1 MRYMKRIEIE
11 YLGKKLSVETGQIAK
26 QANGSA
32 FVTYGNSS
40 VLVTATAAKKDADFD
55 FFPLTCVYQ
64 VRSYARGKILGGF
77 IKRER
82 QPSEH
87 ETLMSRIMDRPLRP
101 LFEEGYSA
109 ETQVIATVVS
119 YDDAASPV
127 VAALLGASAALLISD
142 IPYRVPIAGI
152 RVGRI
157 DGQFVANPSQ
167 DQMAESELD
176 VMLVAKEDAIVMV
189 EAGSKMV
196 SEEVMV
202 EALEFGQKSVQP
214 LLELQKQLWEEIG
227 REKRAVEVP
236 VTDRKLEGAVRKLIA
251 KDLKK
256 ALGIP
261 TKSERSSAL
270 YELKQRAY
278 EELAPEDSEYS
289 RGDVSAVVES
299 MEKKIVREDIL
310 KRGKRIDGRKSNEV
324 RPIGC
329 KLGLLP
335 NAHGSALFTRGE
347 TQALVATTLGTK
359 NDEQMVDDPTGLHF
373 KRFYLHYNFPA
384 YSVGEVKR
392 LGPPGR
398 REIGHGYLAERGL
411 QHVLPSQESFPYTI
425 RIVSEITESNGSS
438 SMASV
443 CGGSLS
449 LMDAGVQTKAPV
461 AGVAMGMVSEGEK
474 TVILTD
480 ILGDEDHVG
489 DMDFKVVGTEE
500 GITALQMDIKID
512 GLSMDLVAK
521 ALEQAKEGRL
531 FILSEMGKALESAR
545 ENLANNAP
553 RFIQHKIAPEKIRD
567 IIGPGGKI
575 VKGIQ
580 AETGAKVEINDS
592 GLIHISSSDR
602 QSAEKALALI
612 REITQEV
619 EVGTVYQG
627 KIVKITDFGA
637 FVEILP
643 GTQGLVHISEI
654 SKKRVN
660 KVTDVLREG
669 QTTDV
674 KAIGFDHR
682 GKLKLSIKAV
692 EN

>member
-1 MRYMKRIEIE
+1 M
-11 YLGKKLSVETGQIAK
+11 
-26 QANGSA
+26 
-32 FVTYGNSS
+32 
-40 VLVTATAAKKDADFD
+40 
-55 FFPLTCVYQ
+55 
-64 VRSYARGKILGGF
+64 
-77 IKRER
+77 
-82 QPSEH
+82 
-87 ETLMSRIMDRPLRP
+87 
-101 LFEEGYSA
+101 
-109 ETQVIATVVS
+109 
-119 YDDAASPV
+119 
-127 VAALLGASAALLISD
+127 
-142 IPYRVPIAGI
+142 
-152 RVGRI
+152 
-157 DGQFVANPSQ
+157 
-167 DQMAESELD
+167 
-176 VMLVAKEDAIVMV
+176 
-189 EAGSKMV
+189 
-196 SEEVMV
+196 
-202 EALEFGQKSVQP
+202 
-214 LLELQKQLWEEIG
+214 
-227 REKRAVEVP
+227 
-236 VTDRKLEGAVRKLIA
+236 
-251 KDLKK
+251 
-256 ALGIP
+256 
-261 TKSERSSAL
+261 
-270 YELKQRAY
+270 
-278 EELAPEDSEYS
+278 
-289 RGDVSAVVES
+289 
-299 MEKKIVREDIL
+299 
-310 KRGKRIDGRKSNEV
+310 
-324 RPIGC
+324 
-329 KLGLLP
+329 
-335 NAHGSALFTRGE
+335 
-347 TQALVATTLGTK
+347 
-359 NDEQMVDDPTGLHF
+359 
-373 KRFYLHYNFPA
+373 
-384 YSVGEVKR
+384 
-392 LGPPGR
+392 
-398 REIGHGYLAERGL
+398 
-411 QHVLPSQESFPYTI
+411 
-425 RIVSEITESNGSS
+425 
-438 SMASV
+438 
-443 CGGSLS
+443 
-449 LMDAGVQTKAPV
+449 MDAGAQTKAPV
-461 AGVAMGMVSEGEK
+461 AGVAMGMESEGEK

-580 AETGAKVEINDS
+580 AETSAKVEINDS